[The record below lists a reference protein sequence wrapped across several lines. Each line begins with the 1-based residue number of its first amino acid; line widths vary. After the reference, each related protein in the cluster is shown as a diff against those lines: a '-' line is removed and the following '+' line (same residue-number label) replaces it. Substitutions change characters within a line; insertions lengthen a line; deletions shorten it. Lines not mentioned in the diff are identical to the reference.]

1 MANGG
6 TCCVLGPPQKA
17 SPSTAAVPAPGGG
30 GRGYPVIVPVLL
42 GVVGA
47 AFLGTGFVVQQ
58 REAAQ
63 VASNDAFSVR
73 LLWAL
78 MRRRLWWS
86 GIAAMAIGYV
96 LVGLSLGTGNLV
108 LVEPLIA
115 ANLVFALPV
124 AAAWCRR
131 VPQRRSMLGA
141 VGLAA
146 GVAGFVFAAQ
156 PNGGRSDNVPVLNW
170 VVAAAIAGAVIVGAL
185 AMAWRRHGDSR
196 ALLLGIATGTAY
208 GMQDGLTRDVYGAL
222 SHGGVGAFA
231 GWQVW
236 TLLVVGAFGV
246 LLAQNAFDC
255 APLTSS
261 LPAISIM
268 EPFVGI
274 VLGVALFDS
283 HLRTSG
289 PAILVAG
296 ASLVV
301 MFAGAYLVSRAR
313 VVREATMP
321 RQASADLGRAA

>member
-1 MANGG
+1 M
-6 TCCVLGPPQKA
+6 
-17 SPSTAAVPAPGGG
+17 
-30 GRGYPVIVPVLL
+30 IIPVLL
-42 GVVGA
+42 GIVGA

-63 VASNDAFSVR
+63 VAPDDSFSVR

-78 MRRRLWWS
+78 VRRTLWWS
-86 GIAAMAIGYV
+86 GIASMAVGYV

-131 VPQRRSMLGA
+131 LPQRRSMLGA
-141 VGLAA
+141 VALAA
-146 GVAGFVFAAQ
+146 GVAGFVLAAQ

-170 VVAAAIAGAVIVGAL
+170 AIAAAVAGAVIAGAVA
-185 AMAWRRHGDSR
+185 AAWRRHGDSR

-208 GMQDGLTRDVYGAL
+208 GMQDGLTRDVYGAF
-222 SHGGVGAFA
+222 SHAGAGAF
-231 GWQVW
+231 GSWQVW
-236 TLLVVGAFGV
+236 TLVVVGAIGV
-246 LLAQNAFDC
+246 MLAQNAFDC

-283 HLRTSG
+283 HLRTSW
-289 PAILVAG
+289 PAVVVAG

-313 VVREATMP
+313 VVREATTP
-321 RQASADLGRAA
+321 RRASADLRRAA